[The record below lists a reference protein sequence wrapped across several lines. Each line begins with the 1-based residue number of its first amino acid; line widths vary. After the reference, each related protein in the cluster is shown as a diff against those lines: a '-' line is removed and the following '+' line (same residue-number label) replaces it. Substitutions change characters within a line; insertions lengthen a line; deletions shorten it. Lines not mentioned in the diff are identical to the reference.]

1 MIVPPSCRLTYDD
14 APGRNKS
21 IGAGPATA
29 TGARAGVARFADD
42 EDALSIAHA
51 NWPDGWPGV
60 VGEESATDYN
70 SRADLDSL
78 VRPGVD
84 LQLPPVSAEMS
95 ARMNEVCLFPT
106 P

>member
-1 MIVPPSCRLTYDD
+1 M
-14 APGRNKS
+14 
-21 IGAGPATA
+21 
-29 TGARAGVARFADD
+29 
-42 EDALSIAHA
+42 
-51 NWPDGWPGV
+51 

-95 ARMNEVCLFPT
+95 ARMNEVMFIYHPINSVNVKKNVT
-106 P
+106 SNISTHAWSTK

>member
-1 MIVPPSCRLTYDD
+1 M
-14 APGRNKS
+14 
-21 IGAGPATA
+21 
-29 TGARAGVARFADD
+29 
-42 EDALSIAHA
+42 
-51 NWPDGWPGV
+51 

-95 ARMNEVCLFPT
+95 ARMNEVMFIYHPPVNSVNVKKKCHVEYFDT
-106 P
+106 CMEY

>member
-1 MIVPPSCRLTYDD
+1 MDRMTEAGLPLPV
-14 APGRNKS
+14 KS
-21 IGAGPATA
+21 IGAGPATDTA
-29 TGARAGVARFADD
+29 ARAGVARFADD

-78 VRPGVD
+78 VQPGVD

-95 ARMNEVCLFPT
+95 VRMNEVCLFPT